1 MGNRTKEFRLI
12 ARVLVLDG
20 QIRSRAC
27 EYDKTLY
34 TTEAR
39 FGPQYRAMHTLTD
52 LTGDF
57 VVNIRP
63 LN

>member
-1 MGNRTKEFRLI
+1 MGNRTKEFGLI
-12 ARVLVLDG
+12 ARVVLDG

-27 EYDKTLY
+27 EYNKTLY
-34 TTEAR
+34 TTAAR

-63 LN
+63 LT